1 MSPNSLTLWEISNIG
16 IVTDFLNGWGTA
28 GSDVV
33 SMKCR
38 AEKTQGGYVFNGNKM
53 WCTNGPKANTLVSIV
68 LKYLIMI
75 LVVGIQH
82 FDDLS
87 AEFLL
92 DTFLPSPIKIL
103 MI

>member
-1 MSPNSLTLWEISNIG
+1 M
-16 IVTDFLNGWGTA
+16 
-28 GSDVV
+28 V

-53 WCTNGPKANTLVSIV
+53 WCTNGPKANTLVNIV
-68 LKYLIMI
+68 LEYLMI
-75 LVVGIQH
+75 LVVGVQH